1 MGGFI
6 GGSVESVSLSGRE
19 FGVSADVD
27 VKLNLGGFQNEGKA
41 NGNGTKRNI
50 KTRVLP
56 KVEGLVL
63 SADLDAGDF
72 EYVQN
77 LSDGGAEFP
86 FSITMA
92 GGVTYQGT
100 VSVEGE
106 VDYSTQNA
114 QISLSLSGSDR
125 LTKQ

>member
-1 MGGFI
+1 MAFI

-19 FGVSADVD
+19 FGVSADAD
-27 VKLNLGGFQNEGKA
+27 VNLKLGGFENENKA
-41 NGNGTKRNI
+41 NGNDTNRTI
-50 KTRVLP
+50 QTRVP
-56 KVEGLVL
+56 SMVDGLVL

-77 LSDGGAEFP
+77 LSNGGAQFP

-92 GGVTYQGT
+92 GGVTYQGS

-106 VDYSTQNA
+106 IQYSTQNA
-114 QISLSLSGSDR
+114 QISLSLSGGK
-125 LTKQ
+125 LTRQ